1 MNLVALDRRLAG
13 CGGRLGVGGWEH
25 RNTTNGR
32 QDKSADLG
40 RAHVV
45 GCVGVFGHF
54 RQRAAGAFGNFAGN
68 FKAPSAITVAA
79 SAGAP

>member
-1 MNLVALDRRLAG
+1 MNRIGLDRGLAG
-13 CGGRLGVGGWEH
+13 CGGCLGIGGREH

-45 GCVGVFGHF
+45 GCAGVFGHF
-54 RQRAAGAFGNFAGN
+54 RQRAAGAFGNFTSN
-68 FKAPSAITVAA
+68 SKDPSAIPAAVSAVAL
-79 SAGAP
+79 